1 MPRPKKYNTPEEKK
15 EAMKTY
21 FRNWYYRHK
30 NDPEYIKLTI
40 YRQEKYKRGFT
51 GSKEDF
57 MREYNSDYVFYIRN
71 VRTGKFQKK
80 IEKAE
85 QNSNILKENIKVMKD
100 RLNYLINKFGHLE
113 NKKDD
118 KEEDKSNADQ
128 K

>member
-1 MPRPKKYNTPEEKK
+1 
-15 EAMKTY
+15 
-21 FRNWYYRHK
+21 
-30 NDPEYIKLTI
+30 
-40 YRQEKYKRGFT
+40 
-51 GSKEDF
+51 